1 MHLNDASH
9 SSSSIIFKSV
19 NSLDNVFVNLLG
31 RVALE
36 DQNLEICER
45 KGIGHPDTVCD
56 SVMNR
61 ISVELSKE
69 YLKKFGVV
77 LHHNVDKSLL
87 AAGVAIPKFGGG
99 MVVEPMLFVFGDR
112 ATFRADE
119 EEIPVDEIAERSAK
133 DWIRE
138 HFRFVDPDVNVRYQS
153 QIKPGSIALQDIFDR
168 KGKYLGANDTSAAVG
183 FAPFTRMENI
193 IKELEAYLNSKD
205 FKKRYPESGEDIKL
219 MGLRKKSKLNI
230 TVAMAFVDQFIEDEG
245 DYFKKRGEIL
255 EDMNDFVDNKYG
267 FENVSLD
274 LNALDV
280 KGRGI
285 DGLYLTVTGT
295 SAEAGDSG
303 QVGRGNNVVGLIPL
317 NRPMS
322 SEAAAGKNPVSH
334 VGKIYNALCYRIA
347 DRIIAEVPGIKE
359 TYVWLLSQIG
369 RPINEP
375 HVVSAQIIPDKD
387 LDVKSL
393 TPPIE
398 EIINHEFEHLGDF
411 CDELAKGLIDLC

>member
-1 MHLNDASH
+1 
-9 SSSSIIFKSV
+9 
-19 NSLDNVFVNLLG
+19 LDNVFVNLLG

-36 DQNLEICER
+36 DQKLEICER

-69 YLKKFGVV
+69 YLKKYGVV

-87 AAGVAIPKFGGG
+87 AAGVAIPQFGGG
-99 MVVEPMLFVFGDR
+99 MVIEPMLFVFGDR

-133 DWIRE
+133 DWLRE
-138 HFRFVDPDVNVRYQS
+138 HFRFVDPEVNVRYQS
-153 QIKPGSIALQDIFDR
+153 QIRPGSIALQDIFDR

-183 FAPFTRMENI
+183 YAPFSRTESI
-193 IKELEAYLNSKD
+193 IKDLEAYLNSKD

-219 MGLRKKSKLNI
+219 MGLRKKSMLNI
-230 TVAMAFVDQFIEDEG
+230 TVAMAFVDQFIKDEG
-245 DYFKKRGEIL
+245 DYFRKRGEIL
-255 EDMNDFVDNKYG
+255 EDMNNFVDEKYG

-274 LNALDV
+274 LNALDA

-285 DGLYLTVTGT
+285 DGCYLTVTGT

-334 VGKIYNALCYRIA
+334 VGKIYNALCYKIA
-347 DRIIAEVPGIKE
+347 GRIIAEVPGVKE

-369 RPINEP
+369 RPINKP
-375 HVVSAQIIPDKD
+375 HVVSAQIIPESSFE
-387 LDVKSL
+387 VKSL

-398 EIINHEFEHLGDF
+398 EIIDYEFEHLGDF

>member
-19 NSLDNVFVNLLG
+19 NNLDNVFVNLLG

-69 YLKKFGVV
+69 YLKKYGVV

-230 TVAMAFVDQFIEDEG
+230 TVAMAFVDKFIEDEG

-255 EDMNDFVDNKYG
+255 EDMNDFVDKKYG

>member
-1 MHLNDASH
+1 
-9 SSSSIIFKSV
+9 
-19 NSLDNVFVNLLG
+19 
-31 RVALE
+31 
-36 DQNLEICER
+36 
-45 KGIGHPDTVCD
+45 
-56 SVMNR
+56 
-61 ISVELSKE
+61 
-69 YLKKFGVV
+69 
-77 LHHNVDKSLL
+77 
-87 AAGVAIPKFGGG
+87 
-99 MVVEPMLFVFGDR
+99 
-112 ATFRADE
+112 
-119 EEIPVDEIAERSAK
+119 
-133 DWIRE
+133 
-138 HFRFVDPDVNVRYQS
+138 VNVRYQS

-387 LDVKSL
+387 LDAKSL